1 MTMAA
6 THAMAMASRVAATVV
21 VVATVAAAAATDPG
35 FAPARRRLRPAPN
48 FCADRLPARLNREK
62 AQ

>member
-1 MTMAA
+1 MVPMVP
-6 THAMAMASRVAATVV
+6 MVV
-21 VVATVAAAAATDPG
+21 VVTVVAAATDPG
-35 FAPARRRLRPAPN
+35 FAPARRRLPPAPN